1 MIKEFNKLE
10 YIVNKC
16 PKLFVLFCN
25 STTISIWNMYDL
37 FSLYISSLYWSKSLR
52 FLLKNFYR
60 FMHIFFSVLSL
71 FMGFLKMI
79 LSFKIIKGIF
89 LHYFFFFTFD
99 AYLWIDQNI
108 SWIFSSIGSYFIY
121 MGSYSIATLKI
132 KKERSKPKL
141 TGRYNKKKKGKHPPN
156 AQQTL
161 HVNIDIIV

>member
-37 FSLYISSLYWSKSLR
+37 FSLYISSLYGSKSLR

-89 LHYFFFFTFD
+89 CITFFSLLSMHICELIKHLLALLQHRKLFYLH
-99 AYLWIDQNI
+99 
-108 SWIFSSIGSYFIY
+108 G
-121 MGSYSIATLKI
+121 
-132 KKERSKPKL
+132 KL
-141 TGRYNKKKKGKHPPN
+141 LNCNFKNKKGEK
-156 AQQTL
+156 QTKI
-161 HVNIDIIV
+161 NR

>member
-79 LSFKIIKGIF
+79 LSFKIIKVIF
-89 LHYFFFFTFD
+89 FALLFFLYFVNWSKHLLALLQHRKLFYLH
-99 AYLWIDQNI
+99 
-108 SWIFSSIGSYFIY
+108 G
-121 MGSYSIATLKI
+121 
-132 KKERSKPKL
+132 KL
-141 TGRYNKKKKGKHPPN
+141 SNCNFKNKKGEK
-156 AQQTL
+156 QTKI
-161 HVNIDIIV
+161 NR

>member
-37 FSLYISSLYWSKSLR
+37 FSLYISSLYGSKSLR

-89 LHYFFFFTFD
+89 WHYFFFFTFD

-121 MGSYSIATLKI
+121 MGSYQIATLKI

-141 TGRYNKKKKGKHPPN
+141 TGRYN
-156 AQQTL
+156 
-161 HVNIDIIV
+161 